1 MVGIALTALG
11 TLFGVVQPLLVKR
24 VIDGAQHGGIP
35 GWLLLSLLTLFVAQ
49 AFVETF
55 GHYLLERTGQ
65 GIILGLRTRLVGHLL
80 RLRISVYDER
90 RMGDL
95 ISRANTDTVV
105 VREAVAYSFAAFL
118 TSIVGALGAIALMIY
133 IDVRL
138 FLLVVVAVLIA
149 SVGVLS
155 ALRRIRSTSEEGQA
169 SVGRMT
175 SDLERSLSA
184 IRTVRASRA
193 EAREDERIAVH
204 ARDAYRLGVRMARLN
219 SVIAPAME
227 LAVQGSVLVVL
238 LVGGVL
244 VAHGVTSLGSLV
256 AFLLYATYLVMPLSQ
271 LIEATG
277 IMQRGMGALDRVD
290 AVFDLP
296 REVDLAPGLD
306 TDGRPPNG
314 RPPNGRAGAQ
324 GIGTDTDTDEAAR
337 QLVRIIPTAPST
349 VPKGN
354 GAATPDETS
363 ADRVVAAGG
372 GGAGGHG
379 ATDGHGTRGDGGAGG
394 TRAAARPPDPKTAA
408 STPGSERVTPRPDAP
423 AVEFRD
429 VWFGYTPDR
438 PVLRDV
444 SFAIPSR
451 GHVALVGPSGA
462 GKSTT
467 FELLERF
474 YDPDRGEILLRGV
487 DVRAMSRE
495 AARGWVNLVEQNAPV
510 LQGSLRDNITYAA
523 PDATEAEIDD
533 AVQTARL
540 GELVARMSHGVW
552 TDVGDHGVLLSGGER
567 QRVAIA
573 RALLARPA
581 VLLLD
586 EPTSQMDSVNERAL
600 AQVLRDIA
608 TERALLVIAHRMSTV
623 RAADRIIVLD
633 EGRVLAT
640 GTHEE
645 LRETC
650 PLYRR
655 LSATDL
661 GSATPART
669 TEPAT

>member
-1 MVGIALTALG
+1 MHGHSRPVMAGITLTALG

-35 GWLLLSLLTLFVAQ
+35 GWLLVSLLGLFIGQ

-65 GIILGLRTRLVGHLL
+65 GIIFGLRTRLVGHLL

-118 TSIVGALGAIALMIY
+118 TSIIGALGAIALMIY

-193 EAREDERIAVH
+193 ETREDERIAVH
-204 ARDAYRLGVRMARLN
+204 TRDAYRLGVRMARLN

-296 REVDLAPGLD
+296 READLAPGLD
-306 TDGRPPNG
+306 ADDRPSVE
-314 RPPNGRAGAQ
+314 RAGADD
-324 GIGTDTDTDEAAR
+324 TDTDTDTDQATR
-337 QLVRIIPTAPST
+337 QLVRVIPAAPAS
-349 VPKGN
+349 VHEGN
-354 GAATPDETS
+354 GAAATGETS

-372 GGAGGHG
+372 GI
-379 ATDGHGTRGDGGAGG
+379 AGG
-394 TRAAARPPDPKTAA
+394 THAATRAPDPKTAA
-408 STPGSERVTPRPDAP
+408 STPGPERVVARPDAP

-444 SFAIPSR
+444 SFAIPPR

-523 PDATEAEIDD
+523 PDATEAEIDE

-540 GELVARMSHGVW
+540 SELVARMSHGVW

-661 GSATPART
+661 GSAAPART
-669 TEPAT
+669 AQPAT

>member
-1 MVGIALTALG
+1 MRGHSRPVAVGVSLTVVG
-11 TLFGVVQPLLVKR
+11 TLCAIVQPLLVKQ
-24 VIDGAQHGGIP
+24 VIDAAQHGGIS
-35 GWLLLSLLTLFVAQ
+35 GWLLVTLVCLFVGQ
-49 AFVETF
+49 AVIDTA

-65 GIILGLRTRLVGHLL
+65 GILLGLRTRLVNHLL

-105 VREAVAYSFAAFL
+105 VREAVAYSFATFL
-118 TSIVGALGAIALMIY
+118 TSLIGALGAVVLMVY

-138 FLLVVVAVLIA
+138 FALVVGAVLFA
-149 SVGVLS
+149 GLFVLG
-155 ALRRIRSTSEEGQA
+155 ALRRVRTTSEQGQA

-175 SDLERSLSA
+175 ADLERSLTA

-193 EAREDERIAVH
+193 EQREADRIDVH
-204 ARDAYRLGVRMARLN
+204 AKEAYRLGVRMARLN

-244 VAHGVTSLGSLV
+244 VAHHVTSLGSLV
-256 AFLLYATYLVMPLSQ
+256 AFLLYATYLVVPLSQ
-271 LIEATG
+271 LIESAG
-277 IMQRGMGALDRVD
+277 IMQRGLGALDRVD

-296 REVDLAPGLD
+296 CEPTEAPAA
-306 TDGRPPNG
+306 TDAPSR
-314 RPPNGRAGAQ
+314 RAGLERRAAGASLTADDDSGSADDQ
-324 GIGTDTDTDEAAR
+324 GSR
-337 QLVRIIPTAPST
+337 LVR
-349 VPKGN
+349 VL
-354 GAATPDETS
+354 
-363 ADRVVAAGG
+363 
-372 GGAGGHG
+372 
-379 ATDGHGTRGDGGAGG
+379 
-394 TRAAARPPDPKTAA
+394 PPDAA
-408 STPGSERVTPRPDAP
+408 SWSAQRTEEARVADLDAIP

-429 VWFGYTPDR
+429 VWFGYAPER

-444 SFAIPSR
+444 SFTVPRR
-451 GHVALVGPSGA
+451 GHIALVGPSGA
-462 GKSTT
+462 GKSTAL
-467 FELLERF
+467 ELLERF
-474 YDPDRGEILLRGV
+474 YDPDRGEILLHGV
-487 DVRAMSRE
+487 DIREMSRE
-495 AARGWVNLVEQNAPV
+495 AARNQVNLVEQNAPV
-510 LQGSLRDNITYAA
+510 LQGSLRDNIAYAA
-523 PDATEAEIDD
+523 PDTSDAEIEN
-533 AVQTARL
+533 AVGLARL
-540 GELVARMSHGVW
+540 DDLVSRMPRGVW
-552 TDVGDHGVLLSGGER
+552 TEVGDHGVLLSGGER

-600 AQVLRDIA
+600 TQVMHDIA

-633 EGRVLAT
+633 EGQVIAT

-645 LRETC
+645 LVETC

-655 LSATDL
+655 LSTTDL
-661 GSATPART
+661 DPAAPAHTVAPTPT
-669 TEPAT
+669 

>member
-1 MVGIALTALG
+1 MIGVALTALG

-24 VIDGAQHGGIP
+24 VIDGAQHGGISA
-35 GWLLLSLLTLFVAQ
+35 WLLCTLLGLFVGQ
-49 AFVETF
+49 AFVDTL

-80 RLRISVYDER
+80 RLRVSVYDER

-118 TSIVGALGAIALMIY
+118 TSLIGAAGAIALMIY

-138 FLLVVVAVLIA
+138 FLLVVVAVLVA

-155 ALRRIRSTSEEGQA
+155 ALRRIRGTSEEGQA

-175 SDLERSLSA
+175 ADLERSLSA

-193 EAREDERIAVH
+193 EEREAERIAVH

-256 AFLLYATYLVMPLSQ
+256 AFLLYATYLVVPLSQ
-271 LIEATG
+271 LIEASG

-296 REVDLAPGLD
+296 CEADLDTALD
-306 TDGRPPNG
+306 TDRGADLD
-314 RPPNGRAGAQ
+314 AGLA
-324 GIGTDTDTDEAAR
+324 DEATR
-337 QLVRIIPTAPST
+337 PLVRVIPAVETPATARVTDPE
-349 VPKGN
+349 
-354 GAATPDETS
+354 TP
-363 ADRVVAAGG
+363 
-372 GGAGGHG
+372 
-379 ATDGHGTRGDGGAGG
+379 
-394 TRAAARPPDPKTAA
+394 A
-408 STPGSERVTPRPDAP
+408 STPDAEQAEGHAEAP

-444 SFAIPSR
+444 SFTIPSR

-474 YDPDRGEILLRGV
+474 YDADRGEILLRGV
-487 DVRAMSRE
+487 DVRAMSRD

-523 PDATEAEIDD
+523 PDATEAEIDE
-533 AVQTARL
+533 AVETARL
-540 GELVARMSHGVW
+540 GDLVTRMSHGVW

-573 RALLARPA
+573 RAMLARPA

-600 AQVLRDIA
+600 TQVMHDIA
-608 TERALLVIAHRMSTV
+608 TRHALLVIAHRMSTV

-661 GSATPART
+661 GSAAPARAA
-669 TEPAT
+669 EPAT